1 MSQHCDR
8 SNTRANNVP
17 LYLLSTKVGHEAVSV
32 RVMQRSQLR
41 DISSWMTR
49 LFPEPGDG
57 SSRMAE
63 GFKMFGSKNSS
74 PTSTFYTDLEITE
87 DKPEFRQ
94 EEDEHSKAPRLPEQ
108 QSTTSENG
116 NSQDSDAAT
125 GVEEQRYVRHS
136 FHRIASFGGFPR
148 FQPFVMSASTPA
160 ECIDITRHEETSTET
175 SYIKMSHSV
184 LEYRSSRYV
193 ASERRSHQ
201 YTLDTYAVSES
212 ESEEES
218 EETRSS
224 ETDSA
229 IVADH
234 TEESLSEP
242 KLLAKKGSPDSKRK
256 KALRVAQELLA
267 TEKNYVNILHL
278 IDQVFQ
284 FRVDQENRAH
294 PMFPPETVQ
303 HMFSNIKSIYKFHND
318 FLLPQFEERMQCW
331 DSNPRI
337 GDIMK
342 NFAPFLKM
350 YTEYVKNFDYAMNLI
365 STLQSK
371 VPRFAAIVNEIQKLD
386 ECAKLS
392 LAHHML
398 SPIQRLPRY
407 ELLLKDY
414 LRNLTEDNP
423 DYEDTKKALEL
434 VSTAANHTN
443 EAMKKIDKFKKL
455 LEIQESIYDAT
466 DLVSATRELIKE
478 GRIVKISARS
488 GDHQERHLFLFSDLL
503 LLCSIR
509 LIPGPMYRL
518 RAKFMVENLQV
529 VEGDNLETAN
539 TFYIRDENKSVELYT
554 HAAAEK
560 AVWLDALFQTMQEI
574 MRRKASLKTGSVK
587 SSLVKADD
595 VTRCMVC
602 EVIFSVMKRKHN
614 CRACGIVVCSK
625 CSNQKLLFEDN
636 KNMRVC
642 RLCHAALTQPL
653 TKSPSSPS
661 GPVPSLLQ
669 VSASAPSVLTG
680 YLLLKTQASK
690 PWTKRWFALHV
701 DFVLYSFKSESESM
715 AMTATP
721 MPGFMVTEGTKLPDE
736 DPLNTKDRIRAFK
749 MHHSRKY
756 YYLQASSQED
766 KEKWMHTLELAT
778 KAELPHFTQVENES
792 AQESQSMND
801 VQ

>member
-1 MSQHCDR
+1 
-8 SNTRANNVP
+8 
-17 LYLLSTKVGHEAVSV
+17 
-32 RVMQRSQLR
+32 MQRSQLR

-57 SSRMAE
+57 SSWMID

-87 DKPEFRQ
+87 DKQEEFQ
-94 EEDEHSKAPRLPEQ
+94 QEDEHSKVPPRLPEQ
-108 QSTTSENG
+108 QSATSEDG
-116 NSQDSDAAT
+116 NSQDSDTAAGT
-125 GVEEQRYVRHS
+125 EEQQTYVRHS
-136 FHRIASFGGFPR
+136 FHRIASYGGFPR

-234 TEESLSEP
+234 TDEPISEP
-242 KLLAKKGSPDSKRK
+242 KLPAKDSPDSKRR
-256 KALRVAQELLA
+256 KALNVARELLA

-303 HMFSNIKSIYKFHND
+303 HMFANIKSIYKFHNE
-318 FLLPQFEERMQCW
+318 FLLPQLEDRMQDW
-331 DSNPRI
+331 DSDPKI

-371 VPRFAAIVNEIQKLD
+371 VARFAAIINDIQKLD

-414 LRNLTEDNP
+414 LRNLTEDNQ
-423 DYEDTKKALEL
+423 DYADAQKALEL
-434 VSTAANHTN
+434 VSIAANHTN
-443 EAMKKIDKFKKL
+443 DAMKKIDKFKKL

-466 DLVSATRELIKE
+466 DLVNATRELVKE

-518 RAKFMVENLQV
+518 RAKFLVENLQV

-554 HAAAEK
+554 HAAGEK
-560 AVWLDALFQTMQEI
+560 AAWLDALFQTMQEI
-574 MRRKASLKTGSVK
+574 MRRKASLKTGNVK
-587 SSLVKADD
+587 TSLVKADD
-595 VTRCMVC
+595 ITRCMVC

-614 CRACGIVVCSK
+614 CRSCGIVVCSK

-636 KNMRVC
+636 KSMRVC

-669 VSASAPSVLTG
+669 VSASAPSVLSG

-690 PWTKRWFALHV
+690 PWIRRWFALHV

-766 KEKWMHTLELAT
+766 KERWMHALELAT
-778 KAELPHFTQVENES
+778 KAELPHFTEAENEES
-792 AQESQSMND
+792 TQESQSIND

>member
-1 MSQHCDR
+1 
-8 SNTRANNVP
+8 
-17 LYLLSTKVGHEAVSV
+17 
-32 RVMQRSQLR
+32 MQRSQLR

-57 SSRMAE
+57 SSWMVD

-87 DKPEFRQ
+87 DKQEFQ
-94 EEDEHSKAPRLPEQ
+94 QEDEHSKAPPPPPPRLPEQ
-108 QSTTSENG
+108 QSATSEDG
-116 NSQDSDAAT
+116 NSQDSDTAT
-125 GVEEQRYVRHS
+125 GAEEQQAYVRHS
-136 FHRIASFGGFPR
+136 FHRIASYGGFPR
-148 FQPFVMSASTPA
+148 FQSFVMSASTPA
-160 ECIDITRHEETSTET
+160 ECIDITRHEETSSET

-184 LEYRSSRYV
+184 LEYRSSSYV

-234 TEESLSEP
+234 TDEPIPTEP
-242 KLLAKKGSPDSKRK
+242 KLPAKDSPDSKRR
-256 KALRVAQELLA
+256 KALNVARELLA

-303 HMFSNIKSIYKFHND
+303 HMFANIKSIYKFHNE
-318 FLLPQFEERMQCW
+318 FLLPQLEDRMQDW
-331 DSNPRI
+331 DSDPRI

-371 VPRFAAIVNEIQKLD
+371 VPRFAAIINEIQKLD

-414 LRNLTEDNP
+414 LRNLTEDHQ
-423 DYEDTKKALEL
+423 DYVDAQKALEL
-434 VSTAANHTN
+434 VSIAANHTN
-443 EAMKKIDKFKKL
+443 DAMKKIDKFKKL

-466 DLVSATRELIKE
+466 DLVSATRELVKE

-518 RAKFMVENLQV
+518 RAKFLVENLKV

-539 TFYIRDENKSVELYT
+539 TFYIKDENKTVELYT
-554 HAAAEK
+554 HDAAEK
-560 AVWLDALFQTMQEI
+560 AAWLDALLQTMQEI
-574 MRRKASLKTGSVK
+574 IRRKASLKTGNVK
-587 SSLVKADD
+587 TSLVKADE
-595 VTRCMVC
+595 VTKCMVC

-614 CRACGIVVCSK
+614 CRACGRVVCSK

-636 KNMRVC
+636 KSMRVC

-669 VSASAPSVLTG
+669 VSASAPSVLSG

-690 PWTKRWFALHV
+690 PWTRRWFALHV
-701 DFVLYSFKSESESM
+701 DYVLYSFKSESESM

-721 MPGFMVTEGTKLPDE
+721 MPGFTVTEGTKLPDE

-766 KEKWMHTLELAT
+766 KERWMNALDLAT
-778 KAELPHFTQVENES
+778 KAELPHFTQAENEES

>member
-1 MSQHCDR
+1 MSASSPAACI
-8 SNTRANNVP
+8 
-17 LYLLSTKVGHEAVSV
+17 
-32 RVMQRSQLR
+32 
-41 DISSWMTR
+41 DISS
-49 LFPEPGDG
+49 
-57 SSRMAE
+57 
-63 GFKMFGSKNSS
+63 N
-74 PTSTFYTDLEITE
+74 
-87 DKPEFRQ
+87 
-94 EEDEHSKAPRLPEQ
+94 
-108 QSTTSENG
+108 
-116 NSQDSDAAT
+116 
-125 GVEEQRYVRHS
+125 
-136 FHRIASFGGFPR
+136 
-148 FQPFVMSASTPA
+148 
-160 ECIDITRHEETSTET
+160 EETSNEN
-175 SYIKMSHSV
+175 SYVAMSHSV
-184 LEYRSSRYV
+184 LEYRSSRYA
-193 ASERRSHQ
+193 ASERNSHQ
-201 YTLDTYAVSES
+201 YTLDAYAISES

-224 ETDSA
+224 ETES
-229 IVADH
+229 ITTVDH
-234 TEESLSEP
+234 TNESTTSEP
-242 KLLAKKGSPDSKRK
+242 KLRVQRSSPDSKRK
-256 KALRVAQELLA
+256 KAHRVAEELLA
-267 TEKNYVNILHL
+267 TEKKYVNILHL

-318 FLLPQFEERMQCW
+318 FLLPQLEERMQCW
-331 DSNPRI
+331 DSKPKI

-365 STLQSK
+365 NTLQNK
-371 VPRFAAIVNEIQKLD
+371 VARFAAIINDIQKLD

-392 LAHHML
+392 LPHHML

-414 LRNLTEDNP
+414 LKNLTEENP

-488 GDHQERHLFLFSDLL
+488 GDHQDRHLFLFSDLL
-503 LLCSIR
+503 LLCSLR
-509 LIPGPMYRL
+509 LIPGPPYRL
-518 RAKFMVENLQV
+518 RAKFLVEDLQV

-539 TFYIRDENKSVELYT
+539 TFYIRYENKNVELYT
-554 HAAAEK
+554 YSAAEK
-560 AVWLDALFQTMQEI
+560 ASWLDALFQTMQEI
-574 MRRKASLKTGSVK
+574 MRRKASLKTGNAK
-587 SSLVKADD
+587 TSLVKADD
-595 VTRCMVC
+595 VNRCMVC
-602 EVIFSVMKRKHN
+602 EVSFSVMKRKHN

-653 TKSPSSPS
+653 SKSPSSPS

-669 VSASAPSVLTG
+669 VSASAPSVLSG

-690 PWTKRWFALHV
+690 PWTRRWFALHI
-701 DFVLYSFKSESESM
+701 DFVLYSFKSETESM

-721 MPGFMVTEGTKLPDE
+721 MPGFMVTDGGMLTDE
-736 DPLNTKDRIRAFK
+736 DPLSSKDRIRAFK
-749 MHHSRKY
+749 MHHSRKC
-756 YYLQASSQED
+756 YYLQASSDDD
-766 KEKWMHTLELAT
+766 KEKWMHALQLAT
-778 KAELPHFTQVENES
+778 KAELPHLTEQIENEH
-792 AQESQSMND
+792 AQECQSSLND
-801 VQ
+801 IQ

>member
-1 MSQHCDR
+1 
-8 SNTRANNVP
+8 
-17 LYLLSTKVGHEAVSV
+17 
-32 RVMQRSQLR
+32 MQRGQLR

-49 LFPEPGDG
+49 LFPEPSERID
-57 SSRMAE
+57 A
-63 GFKMFGSKNSS
+63 FKMFGSKSS
-74 PTSTFYTDLEITE
+74 CPTSTFYTDLEITE
-87 DKPEFRQ
+87 SKEVVTEEYEERQ
-94 EEDEHSKAPRLPEQ
+94 CSKSSRSLKQ
-108 QSTTSENG
+108 QSRTNEDGS
-116 NSQDSDAAT
+116 SQDSDT
-125 GVEEQRYVRHS
+125 HTTSTEDHQYSRHS

-148 FQPFVMSASTPA
+148 FQPFVMSASSPA
-160 ECIDITRHEETSTET
+160 ACIDISSNEETSNES
-175 SYIKMSHSV
+175 SYVTMSHSV
-184 LEYRSSRYV
+184 LEYRSSRYA
-193 ASERRSHQ
+193 ASERNSHQ
-201 YTLDTYAVSES
+201 YMLDAYAISES

-224 ETDSA
+224 ETES
-229 IVADH
+229 IITVDH
-234 TEESLSEP
+234 TNESTTSEP
-242 KLLAKKGSPDSKRK
+242 KLRVQRSSPDSKRK
-256 KALRVAQELLA
+256 KARRVAEELLA
-267 TEKNYVNILHL
+267 TEKKYVNILHL

-318 FLLPQFEERMQCW
+318 FLLPQLEERMQCW
-331 DSNPRI
+331 DSKPRI

-365 STLQSK
+365 NTLQNK
-371 VPRFAAIVNEIQKLD
+371 VARFAAIINDIQKLD

-392 LAHHML
+392 LPHHML

-414 LRNLTEDNP
+414 LKNLTEENS

-488 GDHQERHLFLFSDLL
+488 GDHQDRHLFLFSDLL
-503 LLCSIR
+503 LLCSLR
-509 LIPGPMYRL
+509 LIPGPPYRL
-518 RAKFMVENLQV
+518 RAKFLVEDLQV

-539 TFYIRDENKSVELYT
+539 TFYIRYENKNVELYT
-554 HAAAEK
+554 YSAADK
-560 AVWLDALFQTMQEI
+560 ASWLDALFQTMQEI
-574 MRRKASLKTGSVK
+574 MRRKASLKTGNAK
-587 SSLVKADD
+587 TSLVKADD
-595 VTRCMVC
+595 VNRCMVC
-602 EVIFSVMKRKHN
+602 EVSFSVMKRKHN

-653 TKSPSSPS
+653 SKSPSSPS

-669 VSASAPSVLTG
+669 VSASAPSVLSG

-690 PWTKRWFALHV
+690 PWTRRWFALHI
-701 DFVLYSFKSESESM
+701 DFVLYSFKSETESM

-721 MPGFMVTEGTKLPDE
+721 MPGFMVTDGGMLTDE
-736 DPLNTKDRIRAFK
+736 DPLSSKDRIRAFK
-749 MHHSRKY
+749 MHHSRKC
-756 YYLQASSQED
+756 YYLQASSDDD
-766 KEKWMHTLELAT
+766 KEKWMHALQLAT
-778 KAELPHFTQVENES
+778 KAELPHLTEQIENER
-792 AQESQSMND
+792 AQECQSSLND
-801 VQ
+801 IQ

>member
-1 MSQHCDR
+1 
-8 SNTRANNVP
+8 
-17 LYLLSTKVGHEAVSV
+17 
-32 RVMQRSQLR
+32 MQRGQLK
-41 DISSWMTR
+41 DISSWMAR
-49 LFPEPGDG
+49 LLPESLDNFTK
-57 SSRMAE
+57 SE
-63 GFKMFGSKNSS
+63 GQKMFGAKTTGS
-74 PTSTFYTDLEITE
+74 STFYTDLEETE
-87 DKPEFRQ
+87 NEETILREFHKNQ
-94 EEDEHSKAPRLPEQ
+94 GSQDSQTA
-108 QSTTSENG
+108 SDDG
-116 NSQDSDAAT
+116 NSQDSDSA
-125 GVEEQRYVRHS
+125 VCIEEHQAQQQYTSHS

-148 FQPFVMSASTPA
+148 FQPFVMSASTPG
-160 ECIDITRHEETSTET
+160 ECTTVERVEETT
-175 SYIKMSHSV
+175 SIVQMSHSV
-184 LEYRSSRYV
+184 LEYRSSRYT
-193 ASERRSHQ
+193 SSSKQSTNQ
-201 YTLDTYAVSES
+201 YNLESFENSES
-212 ESEEES
+212 ESDEES
-218 EETRSS
+218 EDTRSS
-224 ETDSA
+224 QSELRA
-229 IVADH
+229 IPDEKDAP
-234 TEESLSEP
+234 SEL
-242 KLLAKKGSPDSKRK
+242 KSSTRIDKYDSKRQ
-256 KALRVAQELLA
+256 KAQKVAEELLN
-267 TEKNYVNILHL
+267 TENKYVLILHL

-318 FLLPQFEERMQCW
+318 FLLPQLEERMKNW
-331 DSNPRI
+331 DTNSRI

-365 STLQSK
+365 STLQQK

-392 LAHHML
+392 LSHHML

-414 LRNLTEDNP
+414 LKNLSEDSE

-455 LEIQESIYDAT
+455 LEIQESIHDAT
-466 DLVSATRELIKE
+466 DLVSATRELVKE

-488 GDHQERHLFLFSDLL
+488 GDHQERYLFLFSDIL

-509 LIPGPMYRL
+509 LIPGPLYRL
-518 RAKFMVENLQV
+518 RAKFFIENLEV

-539 TFYIRDENKSVELYT
+539 TFYLRYGNKSIELYT
-554 HAAAEK
+554 HSGAEK
-560 AVWLDALFQTMQEI
+560 AAWLDALFQTMQEI
-574 MRRKASLKTGSVK
+574 IKRKASLKTGSTK
-587 SSLVKADD
+587 TALVKADD

-602 EVIFSVMKRKHN
+602 EAIFSVMKRKHN

-653 TKSPSSPS
+653 TKSPSSPA

-669 VSASAPSVLTG
+669 VSANAPSVLSG

-690 PWTKRWFALHV
+690 PWARRWFSLHS
-701 DFVLYSFKSESESM
+701 DFVLYTFKSEAENL
-715 AMTATP
+715 ALTATP
-721 MPGFMVTEGTKLPDE
+721 MPGYTLTEGNDLPDE
-736 DPLNTKDRIRAFK
+736 DPLNPRDRKGTFK
-749 MHHSRKY
+749 IHHSRKC
-756 YYLQASSQED
+756 YYLQASSQQD
-766 KEKWMHTLELAT
+766 MDRWMHALSLAT
-778 KAELPHFTQVENES
+778 KAELPHSRQDD
-792 AQESQSMND
+792 QPESQSAQPVHNQD
-801 VQ
+801 YLQP